1 MDTALLSKSE
11 QILAEVKE
19 IYTVEDKEV
28 GINAH
33 PAAAAQRSRAVRTTV
48 TSRSRRFQGTKY
60 GLVKVGEFVNT
71 LEEYLSTDRARQR
84 QKSSEPPPKV

>member
-28 GINAH
+28 GITAH
-33 PAAAAQRSRAVRTTV
+33 PAAAVRTTV
-48 TSRSRRFQGTKY
+48 TSRSRCFQGIKY